1 MSVFY
6 SATQSATYQ
15 RRRKKHNASKRCVT
29 HKSEFKSMEP
39 VSTFIPRIGA
49 DHSKFKSHG
58 VNATSSIFG
67 TKKESP
73 KYTGTYVKGI
83 STLHKSNA
91 VPIVSKEQAIEHSQ
105 MRRN

>member
-6 SATQSATYQ
+6 SAKQSATYQ
-15 RRRKKHNASKRCVT
+15 RRRKKHAASMRRKTR
-29 HKSEFKSMEP
+29 KPEFRPMEP
-39 VSTFIPRIGA
+39 TTAFIPRDGSDPKA
-49 DHSKFKSHG
+49 FKSLG
-58 VNATSSIFG
+58 VTSVSVDSG

-73 KYTGTYVKGI
+73 KYTGSYVKGI

-91 VPIVSKEQAIEHSQ
+91 VPIVSKEEAIEHSQ

>member
-6 SATQSATYQ
+6 SAAQSATYQ
-15 RRRKKHNASKRCVT
+15 RRRKKHAASIRKAKR
-29 HKSEFKSMEP
+29 KSEFKPMEP
-39 VSTFIPRIGA
+39 TPVFIPRNGA
-49 DHSKFKSHG
+49 DPKAFKSHG
-58 VNATSSIFG
+58 VATVSSTSG

-91 VPIVSKEQAIEHSQ
+91 VPIVSKEEAIEHSQ